1 MIRIIKR
8 RDLDLQK
15 YDSCIDESLQS
26 RIFAFSWYLDIAVE
40 QWEVAVLNDYE
51 AVMPLPVRQK
61 FGISY
66 VYPPFWILELGI
78 FSKEPIDES
87 VFIEKI
93 KEEFRWVELRL
104 NSANTLDLNSDF
116 VLKMQYQQLSL
127 SDTFDRIQNAFR
139 KDRKRIY
146 EKLRN
151 QD

>member
-93 KEEFRWVELRL
+93 KED
-104 NSANTLDLNSDF
+104 STS
-116 VLKMQYQQLSL
+116 S
-127 SDTFDRIQNAFR
+127 
-139 KDRKRIY
+139 
-146 EKLRN
+146 
-151 QD
+151 